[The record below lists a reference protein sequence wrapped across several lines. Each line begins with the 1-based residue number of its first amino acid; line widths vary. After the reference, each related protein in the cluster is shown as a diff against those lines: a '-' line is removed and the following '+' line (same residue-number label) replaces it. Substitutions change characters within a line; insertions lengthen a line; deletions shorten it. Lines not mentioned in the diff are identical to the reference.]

1 MSKFNKLDFS
11 EIKNPA
17 SNTSVQESKN
27 KENSVSDL
35 YLTKGQQKAIDNI
48 HLERWDD
55 NTPGMSTKDAKR
67 WLIYCSFH

>member
-11 EIKNPA
+11 EIKNPV

-35 YLTKGQQKAIDNI
+35 YLTKGQQEAIDNI

-55 NTPGMSTKDAKR
+55 NTHRS
-67 WLIYCSFH
+67 